1 MLKRIL
7 VAVVLAPLF
16 FVVLFYLPPVYL
28 AVLMAAICALASFE
42 FLRATK
48 VAHHH
53 RMYLYTALAAAVIP
67 LGYWLGQGSLVTLA
81 AATALMVAVFVVA
94 IRLYDSEHAVPFEY
108 VLVCLFAGI
117 GIPTFLSSL
126 VRLKGMEHGRYLV
139 LLPVI
144 CAFLTDAGAYFA
156 GVFLGKHR
164 GITRVSP
171 NKSLE
176 GYIGGILC
184 GGLFLVLYGLLLR
197 NFAGLDASISVMAL
211 YGLVG
216 SAVTEVGDLS
226 FSLVKRQFGIKDYGD
241 LLPGHGGIVD
251 RFDSMVFAAPTLLVL
266 VCCLR
271 TMKLEA
277 AEKKMEFR

>member
-81 AATALMVAVFVVA
+81 AATALMVAVFMVA

-108 VLVCLFAGI
+108 VLVCLFAGL

-126 VRLKGMEHGRYLV
+126 VR
-139 LLPVI
+139 
-144 CAFLTDAGAYFA
+144 
-156 GVFLGKHR
+156 
-164 GITRVSP
+164 P

-266 VCCLR
+266 VQL
-271 TMKLEA
+271 LPA
-277 AEKKMEFR
+277 F

>member
-16 FVVLFYLPPVYL
+16 FIVLFYLPPVYL

-53 RMYLYTALAAAVIP
+53 RMYVYTALAAAVIP
-67 LGYWLGQGSLVTLA
+67 LGYWLGQGSLVTLTA
-81 AATALMVAVFVVA
+81 AAALMVALFVVA

-108 VLVCLFAGI
+108 VLVCLFAGV
-117 GIPTFLSSL
+117 GIPVFLSSL
-126 VRLKGMEHGRYLV
+126 VRLKGMENGRYLV

-197 NFAGLDASISVMAL
+197 NFVGVDASIPVLAL

-241 LLPGHGGIVD
+241 LLPGHGGIID
-251 RFDSMVFAAPTLLVL
+251 RFDSMVFAAPTLLLL
-266 VCCLR
+266 VQLIP
-271 TMKLEA
+271 A
-277 AEKKMEFR
+277 F

>member
-1 MLKRIL
+1 M
-7 VAVVLAPLF
+7 VLAPLF

-126 VRLKGMEHGRYLV
+126 VRLKEMEHGRYLV

-197 NFAGLDASISVMAL
+197 NFAGLDASIPVMAL

-266 VCCLR
+266 VQL
-271 TMKLEA
+271 LPA
-277 AEKKMEFR
+277 F

>member
-16 FVVLFYLPPVYL
+16 FIVLFYLPPVYL

-53 RMYLYTALAAAVIP
+53 RMYVYTALAAAVIP
-67 LGYWLGQGSLVTLA
+67 LGYWLGQGSLVTLTA
-81 AATALMVAVFVVA
+81 AAALMAALFVVA

-108 VLVCLFAGI
+108 VLVCLFAG
-117 GIPTFLSSL
+117 
-126 VRLKGMEHGRYLV
+126 V
-139 LLPVI
+139 
-144 CAFLTDAGAYFA
+144 
-156 GVFLGKHR
+156 
-164 GITRVSP
+164 
-171 NKSLE
+171 
-176 GYIGGILC
+176 
-184 GGLFLVLYGLLLR
+184 
-197 NFAGLDASISVMAL
+197 DASIPVMAV

-241 LLPGHGGIVD
+241 LLPGHGGIID
-251 RFDSMVFAAPTLLVL
+251 RFDSMVFAAPVLLVL
-266 VCCLR
+266 VQVIP
-271 TMKLEA
+271 A
-277 AEKKMEFR
+277 F

>member
-126 VRLKGMEHGRYLV
+126 VRLKGM
-139 LLPVI
+139 
-144 CAFLTDAGAYFA
+144 
-156 GVFLGKHR
+156 
-164 GITRVSP
+164 
-171 NKSLE
+171 
-176 GYIGGILC
+176 
-184 GGLFLVLYGLLLR
+184 
-197 NFAGLDASISVMAL
+197 
-211 YGLVG
+211 
-216 SAVTEVGDLS
+216 
-226 FSLVKRQFGIKDYGD
+226 
-241 LLPGHGGIVD
+241 
-251 RFDSMVFAAPTLLVL
+251 
-266 VCCLR
+266 
-271 TMKLEA
+271 
-277 AEKKMEFR
+277 